1 MTILSLISSPPSTR
15 GAATPQQDVDGRDV
29 GEAGDGVVG
38 DQSVRRLGE
47 GEGGQDGRGE
57 TPRSRSGEAGGEPGE
72 MGLGRRWGGG
82 GGGGDRVQSATL
94 LPREFNF
101 SPLCVF
107 KGVLKR
113 SLSEK
118 RQSQMHRGRRKRSA
132 AGSIAAT

>member
-1 MTILSLISSPPSTR
+1 MSPPSTR
-15 GAATPQQDVDGRDV
+15 AAATPQQDVDGRDV
-29 GEAGDGVVG
+29 GEAGDGVAG
-38 DQSVRRLGE
+38 DQSERRLGE
-47 GEGGQDGRGE
+47 GGRGRGE
-57 TPRSRSGEAGGEPGE
+57 TPCSRSGEAGGEPG
-72 MGLGRRWGGG
+72 GRVRRCGGEGGG
-82 GGGGDRVQSATL
+82 GNRVQSATL

-118 RQSQMHRGRRKRSA
+118 RQSQMQRGRRKRSA